1 MVGLI
6 MSNLLTSIPD
16 NIDHEKIEELLDQ
29 PNVKIERILSKGQ
42 TSPEVGWYNQDENE
56 WVVVLQGSGEIT
68 FEDGDKV
75 QLESGDYIN
84 IPAHRKHKVSWT
96 DPDNVTVWLAVFYP

>member
-1 MVGLI
+1 MN
-6 MSNLLTSIPD
+6 NLLTSLP
-16 NIDHEKIEELLDQ
+16 NHIDHEQVEELLSQ

-42 TSPEVGWYNQDENE
+42 TSPETGWYDQDENE

-75 QLESGDYIN
+75 QLEPGDLRTCSRGHVLRTLF
-84 IPAHRKHKVSWT
+84 PGVRRMPSCSSQHTSV
-96 DPDNVTVWLAVFYP
+96 